1 MNQSLLGLALQDSA
15 ANDQQMWIIL
25 AVVLVILFFIVVI
38 VAVGLV
44 IFFIMRKRK
53 KALSA
58 SAPIDASLPA
68 GPSASAYAG
77 MSQPEPYAP
86 ASQPEPYGA
95 SSQPDPYAA
104 SSQPDPYA
112 ASSQP
117 DPYAPASQPDPYAT
131 YQPETSYAGTS
142 QPESAYA
149 SMSSPETAET
159 LDPDLHPPIG
169 GTSGGVTEP
178 FDPSRT
184 VAIIRESTVAISYGT
199 IKFVSGVLTGQQF
212 AVEPEGAFI
221 GRDNNLSQ
229 IVVADPRISKRHLWI
244 GVQDGSVKIVD
255 QDSRNGTFINDPKS
269 DRVTEAVINPGD
281 TVIMGE
287 SDVARF
293 EYEM

>member
-1 MNQSLLGLALQDSA
+1 MNQILLALVFQDSA
-15 ANDQQMWIIL
+15 PNDQQMWIIL

-38 VAVGLV
+38 VAAGLV

-58 SAPIDASLPA
+58 AAPMDASLPT
-68 GPSASAYAG
+68 GPSDSAYAG
-77 MSQPEPYAP
+77 MSQPETAYATTPQPETPYGGT
-86 ASQPEPYGA
+86 SQPEAAYGG
-95 SSQPDPYAA
+95 
-104 SSQPDPYA
+104 
-112 ASSQP
+112 
-117 DPYAPASQPDPYAT
+117 T
-131 YQPETSYAGTS
+131 YQPET
-142 QPESAYA
+142 AYA
-149 SMSSPETAET
+149 AMPSPETAET
-159 LDPDLHPPIG
+159 LDPDLRSPVV

-184 VAIIRESTVAISYGT
+184 VAIIRENTVAISYGT
-199 IKFVSGVLTGQQF
+199 IKFVSGALAGQQF
-212 AVEPEGAFI
+212 DIEPEGAFI

-229 IVVADPRISKRHLWI
+229 IVVSDPRISKRHLWI

-269 DRVTEAVINPGD
+269 ERVTEALLNSGD

-293 EYEM
+293 EYQV